1 MNLREQ
7 ELINRFKE
15 LRAIGGLRYRVNSPR
30 TLSNQVANYFGAKS
44 ESQLSVDG
52 LRVFT
57 TKLSGTTR
65 FSLFAKVASWE
76 DSGVP
81 SSSELLKK
89 FGKEDS
95 GLNLRLNC
103 TVRYQAPNTFGLQ
116 LMLDELNEELFI
128 SHSETPKFKSEV
140 WPLSGLKQSWLDKKS
155 EFAIVEFQ
163 IDRQAEWETAIP
175 SRLTYFADP
184 KIDFELLLRNGHLTL
199 DHLLSKVK
207 ETVRERGPLFKLD
220 RSALGL
226 CYSVHRKHVL

>member
-1 MNLREQ
+1 MNHREI
-7 ELINRFKE
+7 EVVNKCKE
-15 LRAIGGLRYRVNSPR
+15 LRAIGGLRYRAKSSR

-65 FSLFAKVASWE
+65 FSLFAKVANWE

-81 SSSELLKK
+81 SSSELLKR

-103 TVRYQAPNTFGLQ
+103 TVRFQTPNTFGLQ
-116 LMLDELNEELFI
+116 LMLDKANDELFI
-128 SHSETPKFKSEV
+128 SHSETPRFKSEV
-140 WPLSGLKQSWLDKKS
+140 WSLNGLRNSWLEKKS

-163 IDRQAEWETAIP
+163 IDRQGEWETAIP
-175 SRLTYFADP
+175 SRLTYFAEP
-184 KIDFELLLRNGHLTL
+184 KIDFELLLRSGHLTL
-199 DHLLSKVK
+199 DHLLSKVQ

-220 RSALGL
+220 RSALDL